1 VAEPLESD
9 LRRCGVVDVAP
20 TATSGPVAA
29 PCSRVGHCLI
39 PSPFGSV
46 TVSPSPQL
54 QIEEEEKLHALRKYA
69 RDFRC
74 QHMTDAEDFHW
85 DSEDEDY
92 GLAIGHLVI
101 T

>member
-1 VAEPLESD
+1 M
-9 LRRCGVVDVAP
+9 RRCRR
-20 TATSGPVAA
+20 SSHSHLRSSS
-29 PCSRVGHCLI
+29 CSLFQSRACLI

-46 TVSPSPQL
+46 MVSPSPQL